1 MCYNSKYRS
10 KFTPIIRNIDIEET
24 KRKILLT
31 RFLEEVIFYDNKATI
46 TEFFY
51 ILFSLI
57 ITIGS
62 VILPALLS
70 IQNIN
75 FSEDE
80 LIDANYK
87 ERIYWLCWCIS
98 LLITICN
105 GLIQLLSLNKQYTS
119 YIVVREKLVAEGWK
133 YLELCD
139 DYIEGNHKDNFTK
152 FCERVEN
159 IKENQTEKESVFIN
173 ENRKNIKNTKEDTDT
188 NNYSNEENL

>member
-1 MCYNSKYRS
+1 MPAPLKHSLYVKGDSEQASKQEFVSSLRG
-10 KFTPIIRNIDIEET
+10 F
-24 KRKILLT
+24 LLN
-31 RFLEEVIFYDNKATI
+31 DMAT
-46 TEFFY
+46 EM
-51 ILFSLI
+51 
-57 ITIGS
+57 
-62 VILPALLS
+62 
-70 IQNIN
+70 
-75 FSEDE
+75 
-80 LIDANYK
+80 K
-87 ERIYWLCWCIS
+87 E
-98 LLITICN
+98 
-105 GLIQLLSLNKQYTS
+105 QYTS